1 MDTDNPAPESEVS
14 IESRLNAVF
23 ANEETVQPEV
33 ATAEPEVESAEDET
47 PEEEAPAEDTFEFEA
62 EDGTTLKLPTAV
74 KEAVLRQQD
83 YTRKTM
89 TLAQLQKQA
98 DDRLQFAE
106 AREQISA
113 AVLNDVTELRGLE
126 NELKQ
131 YQTADWS
138 ALYDANP
145 GQALKFQQVMRDLE
159 NKVASK
165 QREVQAKAD
174 HIQQATRKHAEFQW
188 TEAEK
193 GARQILGNVTAA
205 ENAAMLQTIQAL
217 GLTPQEY
224 KSRFADPR
232 IIALTH
238 KAAKWDALQAGKPEA
253 MKSAQ
258 GAPPVV
264 KPGASKGPTVAAE
277 QKYRDTRAKFS
288 KSGSVQDAAKLFL
301 LRGT

>member
-1 MDTDNPAPESEVS
+1 MDTDNPTPESEVS
-14 IESRLNAVF
+14 IESRLGAVF
-23 ANEETVQPEV
+23 AEEDSAQPE
-33 ATAEPEVESAEDET
+33 AAADEPEAVSTDDET
-47 PEEEAPAEDTFEFEA
+47 TEEAPVEDTFEFQA
-62 EDGTTLKLPTAV
+62 DDGSTLKLPAAV

-89 TLAQLQKQA
+89 AVAQLQKQA
-98 DDRLQFAE
+98 DDRLQYAE

-113 AVLNDVTELRGLE
+113 AVLNDVAELRGLE

-138 ALYDANP
+138 ALYDSNP

-159 NKVASK
+159 TKVARK
-165 QREVQAKAD
+165 QQEVQAKAN
-174 HIQQATRKHAEFQW
+174 HIQQATTKHADYQW
-188 TEAEK
+188 AEAEN

-205 ENAAMLQTIQAL
+205 ENAAMLQTITTL
-217 GLTPQEY
+217 GITPQEY

-238 KAAKWDALQAGKPEA
+238 KAAKWDALQAGKPA
-253 MKSAQ
+253 AVKSAQ

-277 QKYRDTRAKFS
+277 QKYREARAKLG
-288 KSGSVQDAAKLFL
+288 KSGSIQDAARLFL